1 MSLSEL
7 NGEKPFIFL
16 YYQISK
22 VKKHLMY
29 QLVISITERLVVRI
43 WLIPQVSLRY
53 IALLRTTFYKV
64 FPFFSKVRST
74 QYSVARE
81 QYDTSNPTFHDI

>member
-1 MSLSEL
+1 MVKNPLSFYIIRSQKL
-7 NGEKPFIFL
+7 RKI
-16 YYQISK
+16 QC
-22 VKKHLMY
+22 
-29 QLVISITERLVVRI
+29 ISITERLVVRI

-53 IALLRTTFYKV
+53 IALLRSTFYKV